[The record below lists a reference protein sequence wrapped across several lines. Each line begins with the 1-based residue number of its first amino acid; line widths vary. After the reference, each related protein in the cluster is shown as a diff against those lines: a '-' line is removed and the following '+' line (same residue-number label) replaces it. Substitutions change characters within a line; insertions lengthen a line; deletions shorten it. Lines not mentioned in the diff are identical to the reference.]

1 MKYQKILLQK
11 MSISVKMLLG
21 VGEDVSFMQIESR
34 IPPRPPARR
43 SFMKMIVI
51 ALTISLIITGAIV
64 SLVFFM
70 QEEAIIEPNDEQVKP
85 YPEPV
90 VVEDQGILY
99 PLIYN
104 GQLMSHQ
111 VMVEDGEFYL
121 PFELVKAEIDPYLF
135 YDQAGQTVILT
146 TSDQVITLNSTHLTK
161 ELKNETVDLLFPVK
175 EIEGTIYV
183 PYSPFETIYPYELN
197 LFFIG
202 KDEGVVELRSFDQP
216 RLYGE
221 IHLPVTIE
229 EQEKQVEQEEQE
241 PRSSYVRTGYTD
253 QAPFVQKLMERAEVI
268 IYEEKEDW
276 YYIQTNEG
284 YIGYVPK
291 EEVHLKGIVTQK
303 WEKPGQTFSPW
314 NPLGEKINLT
324 WEHIVRRTPDTDS
337 ITPPQGINVVSPT
350 WFHLQDDQGTLKN
363 IADKRYV
370 DWAHKNGYQV
380 WALVTNDFNPDFTH
394 EVLSDYSKRKNLILQ
409 LLYFSELYNLDG
421 INIDFE
427 NVYTK
432 DKENLVQFM
441 RELTPYLH
449 EQGLVVSID
458 VTIRSQSEMWSV
470 FLDRVALGE
479 VVDYMMV
486 MTYDEHWATS
496 PKAGSVASLPWVERG
511 LLGVLEQVP
520 NEKLLLGVPFYTRLW
535 KEEKDDQ
542 GKIKVSSKAY
552 SMKGIEEWIAERNV
566 PVLYDELSGQ
576 NYAEYHDK
584 DEDVIYKIW
593 LENEISMAKRI
604 ELVHKYDLAG
614 VASWRRGFEKP
625 AIWEVI
631 QEGLKKRLH

>member
-1 MKYQKILLQK
+1 
-11 MSISVKMLLG
+11 
-21 VGEDVSFMQIESR
+21 MQIESR

-70 QEEAIIEPNDEQVKP
+70 QEETVIKPNDEQVKP
-85 YPEPV
+85 YPEPIAI
-90 VVEDQGILY
+90 EDHAVLY

-104 GQLMSHQ
+104 GQLMSHH

-121 PFELVKAEIDPYLF
+121 PFELLKTEIDPYLF
-135 YDQAGQTVILT
+135 LDQEGQTVILT
-146 TSDQVITLNSTHLTK
+146 TNDQVITLNSTHLTN
-161 ELKNETVDLLFPVK
+161 ELKDETVELLFPVK
-175 EIEGTIYV
+175 EIEGTVYV
-183 PYSPFETIYPYELN
+183 PYSPFETIYPYALN
-197 LFFIG
+197 LFFTG
-202 KDEGVVELRSFDQP
+202 KDEGVVELRSFNEP

-221 IHLPVTIE
+221 IYLPFDE
-229 EQEKQVEQEEQE
+229 GALEQEEQE
-241 PRSSYVRTGYTD
+241 PRTSYVRTGHTD
-253 QAPFVQKLMERAEVI
+253 QAPFVQELMERAEVI
-268 IYEEKEDW
+268 IYEEKDEW

-284 YIGYVPK
+284 YMGYVPK

-303 WEKPGQTFSPW
+303 WEKPEKTFSPW
-314 NPLGEKINLT
+314 NPLGGKINLT
-324 WEHIVRRTPDTDS
+324 WEHIVRRTPNTDS
-337 ITPPQGINVVSPT
+337 ITPPKGVNVVSPT
-350 WFHLQDDQGTLKN
+350 WFHLQDAEGTLKN

-370 DWAHKNGYQV
+370 DWAHQNGYQV

-394 EVLSDYSKRKNLILQ
+394 EVLSNYSKRKNLILQ

-470 FLDRVALGE
+470 FLDREALGE

-486 MTYDEHWATS
+486 MTYDEHWAAS

-520 NEKLLLGVPFYTRLW
+520 NEKVLLGVPFYTRLW

-552 SMKGIEEWIAERNV
+552 SMNGIEEWITERDV
-566 PVLYDELSGQ
+566 PILYDEQSGQ

-604 ELVHKYDLAG
+604 ELVHKYNLAG

-625 AIWEVI
+625 VIWDVI
-631 QEGLKKRLH
+631 QEGLEKRLY